1 MIRVHSH
8 RGLTFFSMARG
19 LAGVPLYWTGA
30 YYWDGV
36 LLDCGP
42 PATARQLLR
51 TLEGR
56 PLEALLVT
64 HHHEDHMGAAA
75 HILRERGLKPQ
86 VHPAAVPLMA
96 DGYVQELYRRL
107 AWGRPPR
114 VAADP
119 LGDEV
124 AAGTR
129 RFRVI
134 HTPGHSPDHVCFFE
148 PERGWLFTGDLF
160 LAERLRYLRS
170 DEDLTALIAS
180 LDAVCALPLQ
190 DVFCAHRGPLRDGP
204 AALRRK
210 RDGLSSLRQ
219 RVRELLAQ
227 GLPEAEVT
235 RRAVGREGVLTWY
248 SGGRFSARNFVRAV
262 AREGKR
268 PPT

>member
-1 MIRVHSH
+1 
-8 RGLTFFSMARG
+8 MARG
-19 LAGVPLYWTGA
+19 VMGLPMYWTGA

-42 PATARQLLR
+42 PVTAGQLLKV
-51 TLEGR
+51 LAGR

-75 HILRERGLKPQ
+75 HVLRERGVRAQ
-86 VHPAAVPLMA
+86 VHPAGVPLLA
-96 DGYVQELYRRL
+96 GGYVVEMYRRL

-114 VAADP
+114 VTADP

-124 AAGTR
+124 IAGRR

-160 LAERLRYLRS
+160 LAERVRYLRS
-170 DEDLTALIAS
+170 DEDLGGLIAS
-180 LDAVCALPLQ
+180 LDAVGRLPLQ
-190 DVFCAHRGPLRDGP
+190 AVFCAHRGPLRDGP

-210 RDGLSSLRQ
+210 RDVLVSLRE
-219 RVRELLAQ
+219 RVLDLLGQ
-227 GLPEAEVT
+227 GLPEREVT
-235 RRAVGREGVLTWY
+235 RRAVGPEGGLTWY
-248 SGGRFSARNFVRAV
+248 SLGRFSARNFVRAV
-262 AREGKR
+262 GRERNGNDATETQR
-268 PPT
+268 SRNGRSHVP